1 MYTTNELEKLEK
13 AELIAIVLKLSEK
26 IAELSARIAE
36 LEVRLNQ
43 NSTNSSKPP
52 SSDGLTKPVSQSLRE
67 KSGLK
72 PGGQKGHK
80 GHGLKIVGEP
90 DKIVM
95 VMPTVCPECGT
106 ALEGVPCSQYGTRYV
121 YDVIIRIEL
130 VKYILQSAEC
140 PSCGSIVRAAPPS
153 GCEGTINYG
162 ETIRSLSVI
171 LTNYANVSIDKTHK
185 ILNELLGLPISV
197 GTIKAINAEFA
208 GKTDDILSEI
218 KERLR
223 ESAVLHLD
231 ETGLRVRGKT
241 QWIHVAS
248 NNRYTLVT
256 VHRKRG
262 KDGTDAGGVMPE
274 YEGIAVHD
282 CWKPYFGYDK
292 CVHALCN
299 AHLLRELNAL
309 IEQKQTWA
317 MEMKMLLLEMKEV
330 VERYKSD
337 DKTELSRYFRHKFKD
352 KYQSVLEAGRA
363 ENPVIEGRKRNK
375 AENLLRRLEQH
386 REGVCRFSENFE
398 VPFDNNQAERD
409 IRNVKVKGKVSGSFR
424 TEKGAE
430 DYAKTAS
437 FIGTVVKQCG
447 SVLRNISGLFAGKI
461 KGFSSTTE

>member
-13 AELIAIVLKLSEK
+13 ADLIAIVLKLSEK

-36 LEVRLNQ
+36 LEVRLHQ

-52 SSDGLTKPVSQSLRE
+52 SSDGLAKPASRSLRE
-67 KSGLK
+67 KSGRK

-90 DKIVM
+90 DKIVI
-95 VMPTVCPECGT
+95 VAPDVCPECGT
-106 ALEGVPCSQYGTRYV
+106 ALESIPFSQYDTRYK
-121 YDVIIRIEL
+121 YDVVIKIKL
-130 VKYILQSAEC
+130 VKYVLQSAKC
-140 PSCGSIVRAAPPS
+140 PNCGSIVRTAAPP
-153 GCEGTINYG
+153 GCEGTLNYG
-162 ETIRSLSVI
+162 ETIRSLSAM
-171 LTNYANVSIDKTHK
+171 LTNYANVSINKTHK
-185 ILNELLGLPISV
+185 IMNDLLGLPISG

-208 GKTDDILSEI
+208 GKANDILSEI
-218 KERLR
+218 KEHLR
-223 ESAVLHLD
+223 GSPVLHLD
-231 ETGLRVRGKT
+231 ETGLRVNGKT

-248 NNRYTLVT
+248 NSEYTLTT

-262 KDGTDAGGVMPE
+262 KDGTDSGGVMAE
-274 YEGIAVHD
+274 YEGTVVHD

-309 IEQKQTWA
+309 IEQKQEWA
-317 MEMKMLLLEMKEV
+317 SEMKMLLLEMKEV
-330 VERYKSD
+330 VEGYKNS
-337 DKTELSRYFRHKFKD
+337 DKTELSRYFRKKFKGR
-352 KYQSVLEAGRA
+352 YESILEAGRA
-363 ENPVIEGRKRNK
+363 ENPLREGVKRSK
-375 AENLLRRLEQH
+375 AENLLKRLEER
-386 REGVCRFSENFE
+386 REEVCRFSEDFE

-424 TEKGAE
+424 TEEGAE

-447 SVLRNISGLFAGKI
+447 SVLKNISSLFAGKI
-461 KGFSSTTE
+461 PSFASTTE